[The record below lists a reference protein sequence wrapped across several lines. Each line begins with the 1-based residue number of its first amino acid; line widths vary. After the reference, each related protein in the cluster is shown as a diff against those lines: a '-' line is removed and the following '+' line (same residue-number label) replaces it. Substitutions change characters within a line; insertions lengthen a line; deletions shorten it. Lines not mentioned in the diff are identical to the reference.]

1 MKLCMSD
8 KNNKINQASAFRL
21 IFTLFTLS
29 SVPLACRAAV
39 SLILSLFHVLPF
51 FIWLPPEV
59 ISRVYGREVQRSETF
74 MSLSSGIRV
83 SCSGKSN
90 KAPSTYR
97 LLLVDPGIKPSFCSA
112 CKPGKAHISCI
123 HHHPHIQLLSGL
135 LQQQHYMWIR
145 LSSRIYISYIY
156 FCILYSYLDKTY
168 ARKSVTNEGTGK
180 GFLVQGGP
188 STLPVSFPFAHL
200 LEHDHT

>member
-8 KNNKINQASAFRL
+8 KNNKINQAPAPLF

-59 ISRVYGREVQRSETF
+59 ISRVYGRKVQRRETF

-83 SCSGKSN
+83 ICSGKSN
-90 KAPSTYR
+90 KAPSTYC
-97 LLLVDPGIKPSFCSA
+97 LLLVDPRVKPSSCSA
-112 CKPGKAHISCI
+112 CKLGKAHISWI
-123 HHHPHIQLLSGL
+123 HHHHIQLLSCL
-135 LQQQHYMWIR
+135 LWQHQHMWTPLI
-145 LSSRIYISYIY
+145 
-156 FCILYSYLDKTY
+156 
-168 ARKSVTNEGTGK
+168 
-180 GFLVQGGP
+180 
-188 STLPVSFPFAHL
+188 
-200 LEHDHT
+200 